1 MKTFLLKNS
10 KKILTG
16 LLVSYILLFAIVNKQ
31 NQLFRYVYGEKMW
44 VHRVN
49 SIEKLAESSA
59 TFKGFELDVVFAD
72 STAVFDVNHPPATSI
87 NLSLSSYLSSLKELS
102 SYSFWLDFK
111 NLTSLNKERSF
122 TKLNTICKRLG
133 LKKEQLIIESRNPE
147 HLAIFSEKGYR
158 TSFYLPGGLHQLS
171 DEDLDHQIRDI
182 KQQIIAYKPD
192 YISADFN
199 HYRIMRQS
207 FPEKTVLTWPYKYQQ
222 EWYFNPIKLV
232 KKLKNVYYKYKVLSN
247 DKVGVVLFTYEAK
260 KGNR

>member
-1 MKTFLLKNS
+1 MFLLKNS
-10 KKILTG
+10 KRILIG
-16 LLVSYILLFAIVNKQ
+16 LALVYVFLFIIVNKQ
-31 NQLFRYVYGEKMW
+31 NQLFKYVYGEKMW

-49 SIEKLAESSA
+49 SIEKLEESS
-59 TFKGFELDVVFAD
+59 TIFKGFELDVVFVD

-111 NLTSLNKERSF
+111 NLTALNKELSL
-122 TKLNTICKRLG
+122 TKLNAICERLG
-133 LKKEQLIIESRNPE
+133 LKKEQFIIESRNPE
-147 HLAIFSEKGYR
+147 NLAIFSERGYR

-171 DEDLDHQIRDI
+171 DKDLNHQIQDI
-182 KQQIIAYKPD
+182 RQRIVASKPD

-199 HYRIMRQS
+199 HYGIMRQS

-247 DKVGVVLFTYEAK
+247 DKIGVVLLTYEAK